1 MLLDQESR
9 EEDIKPWNMDINS
22 FCMLMHLSQFASS
35 LFPLAGIIMP
45 IVMWQQFKKDSSIIH
60 ENGKQ
65 IMNFML
71 TTFLVGIVFTLGI
84 VAMVMTLFTNASTD
98 QSQAAFSAMGI
109 VTILIFVGGFS
120 IAYVVFIILAAIK
133 AYNGQVGKYPLT
145 IRFIR

>member
-1 MLLDQESR
+1 MLLDQESK
-9 EEDIKPWNMDINS
+9 EDIRPWNMDTNS

-35 LFPLAGIIMP
+35 VFPLAGIIMP

-84 VAMVMTLFTNASTD
+84 VAVVMTLFTNASTD

-109 VTILIFVGGFS
+109 VTILLFAAGFS

-133 AYNGQVGKYPLT
+133 AYHGHVGKYPLT

>member
-1 MLLDQESR
+1 MLLDQESK
-9 EEDIKPWNMDINS
+9 EDIRPWNMDTNS

-35 LFPLAGIIMP
+35 VFPLAGIIMP
-45 IVMWQQFKKDSSIIH
+45 IVMWQQFKKDSSVIH

-84 VAMVMTLFTNASTD
+84 VAVVMTLYANASTN
-98 QSQAAFSAMGI
+98 QREAAFSAMGI
-109 VTILIFVGGFS
+109 VTILLFAAGFS

>member
-1 MLLDQESR
+1 MLLDQESK
-9 EEDIKPWNMDINS
+9 EDIKPWNMDLNS

-35 LFPLAGIIMP
+35 VFPLAGIIMP
-45 IVMWQQFKKDSSIIH
+45 IVMWQQFKKDSSVIH

-71 TTFLVGIVFTLGI
+71 TTFLVGIVFTLGM
-84 VAMVMTLFTNASTD
+84 VAVVMTLFTNASTD

-109 VTILIFVGGFS
+109 VTILIFAGGFS

-133 AYNGQVGKYPLT
+133 AYNGQLGKYPLT

>member
-9 EEDIKPWNMDINS
+9 EEDIKPWNMDLNS

-35 LFPLAGIIMP
+35 VFPLAGIIMP

-84 VAMVMTLFTNASTD
+84 VAVVMTLFTNAASD
-98 QSQAAFSAMGI
+98 QSPAIFSAMGLI
-109 VTILIFVGGFS
+109 TILLFAAGFG

-133 AYNGQVGKYPLT
+133 AYHGHVGKYPLT

>member
-1 MLLDQESR
+1 MLLDQESK
-9 EEDIKPWNMDINS
+9 EDIRPWNMDTNS

-35 LFPLAGIIMP
+35 VFPLAGIIMP
-45 IVMWQQFKKDSSIIH
+45 IVMWQQFKKDSSVIH

-84 VAMVMTLFTNASTD
+84 VAVVMTLVTNASTD

-109 VTILIFVGGFS
+109 VTVLIFAGGFS

-133 AYNGQVGKYPLT
+133 AYNGQLGKYPLT

>member
-1 MLLDQESR
+1 MLLDQESK
-9 EEDIKPWNMDINS
+9 EDIRPWNMDTNS

-35 LFPLAGIIMP
+35 VFPLAGIIMP
-45 IVMWQQFKKDSSIIH
+45 IVMWQQFKKDSSVIH

-84 VAMVMTLFTNASTD
+84 VAVVMSLFTNTSTD
-98 QSQAAFSAMGI
+98 QREAAFSAMGI
-109 VTILIFVGGFS
+109 VTILLFAAGFS

>member
-1 MLLDQESR
+1 MLLDQESK
-9 EEDIKPWNMDINS
+9 EDIRPWNMDANS

-35 LFPLAGIIMP
+35 VFPLAGIIMP
-45 IVMWQQFKKDSSIIH
+45 IVMWQQFKKDSSVIH

-84 VAMVMTLFTNASTD
+84 VAVVMTLFNNTSTD
-98 QSQAAFSAMGI
+98 QREAAFSAMGI
-109 VTILIFVGGFS
+109 VTILLFAAGFS

>member
-1 MLLDQESR
+1 MLLDQESK
-9 EEDIKPWNMDINS
+9 EDIRPWNMDTNS

-35 LFPLAGIIMP
+35 VFPLAGIIMP

-71 TTFLVGIVFTLGI
+71 TTFLVGIVFILGI
-84 VAMVMTLFTNASTD
+84 VVVVMTLFTNASSD
-98 QSQAAFSAMGI
+98 QSQAVFPAMGI
-109 VTILIFVGGFS
+109 ITILLFSGGFG
-120 IAYVVFIILAAIK
+120 IAYLVFIVLAAIK
-133 AYNGQVGKYPLT
+133 AYHGQVGKYPLT

>member
-1 MLLDQESR
+1 MLLDQESK
-9 EEDIKPWNMDINS
+9 EDIRPWNMDLNS

-35 LFPLAGIIMP
+35 VFPLAGIIMP
-45 IVMWQQFKKDSSIIH
+45 IVMWQQFKKDSSVIH

-84 VAMVMTLFTNASTD
+84 VAVVMTLFTNTSTD
-98 QSQAAFSAMGI
+98 QGQAAFSAMGI
-109 VTILIFVGGFS
+109 VTILLFAAGFS

>member
-1 MLLDQESR
+1 MLLDQESK
-9 EEDIKPWNMDINS
+9 EDIRPWNMDTNS

-35 LFPLAGIIMP
+35 VFPLAGIIMP
-45 IVMWQQFKKDSSIIH
+45 IVMWQQFKKDSSVIH

-84 VAMVMTLFTNASTD
+84 VAVVMTLYANASTD
-98 QSQAAFSAMGI
+98 QREAAFSAMGI
-109 VTILIFVGGFS
+109 VTILLFAAGFS

>member
-1 MLLDQESR
+1 MLLDQESK
-9 EEDIKPWNMDINS
+9 EDIRPWNMDTNS

-35 LFPLAGIIMP
+35 VFPLAGIIMP
-45 IVMWQQFKKDSSIIH
+45 IVMWQQFKKDSSVIH

-84 VAMVMTLFTNASTD
+84 VAVVMTLFNNTSTN
-98 QSQAAFSAMGI
+98 QREAAFSAMGI
-109 VTILIFVGGFS
+109 VTILLFAAGFS

>member
-9 EEDIKPWNMDINS
+9 EEDIKPWNMDLNS

-35 LFPLAGIIMP
+35 VFPLAGIIMP
-45 IVMWQQFKKDSSIIH
+45 IVMWQQFKKDSSAIH

-84 VAMVMTLFTNASTD
+84 VAVVMTLFTNAASD
-98 QSQAAFSAMGI
+98 QSPALFSAMGLI
-109 VTILIFVGGFS
+109 TILIFAAGFG

-133 AYNGQVGKYPLT
+133 AYHGHVGKYPLT

>member
-35 LFPLAGIIMP
+35 FFPLAGIIMP
-45 IVMWQQFKKDSSIIH
+45 IIMWQQFKKDSSAIH

-84 VAMVMTLFTNASTD
+84 VAVVMTLFTNATSD
-98 QSQAAFSAMGI
+98 QSPALFSAMGLI
-109 VTILIFVGGFS
+109 TILIFAAGFG

-133 AYNGQVGKYPLT
+133 AYHGHVGKYPLT

>member
-35 LFPLAGIIMP
+35 FFPLAGIIMP
-45 IVMWQQFKKDSSIIH
+45 IIMWQQFKKDSSAIH

-84 VAMVMTLFTNASTD
+84 VAVVMTLFTNAASD
-98 QSQAAFSAMGI
+98 QSPALFSAMGLI
-109 VTILIFVGGFS
+109 TILIFAAGFG

-133 AYNGQVGKYPLT
+133 AYHGHVGKYPLT

>member
-1 MLLDQESR
+1 MLLDQESK
-9 EEDIKPWNMDINS
+9 EDIRPWNMDTNS

-35 LFPLAGIIMP
+35 VFPLAGIIMP
-45 IVMWQQFKKDSSIIH
+45 IVMWQQFKKDSSVIH

-71 TTFLVGIVFTLGI
+71 TTFLVGIVFTLGM
-84 VAMVMTLFTNASTD
+84 VAVVMTLFTNAASD
-98 QSQAAFSAMGI
+98 QIPAAFSAMGI
-109 VTILIFVGGFS
+109 VTILLFAAGFS

-133 AYNGQVGKYPLT
+133 AYNGQLGKYPLT

>member
-35 LFPLAGIIMP
+35 FFPLAGIIMP
-45 IVMWQQFKKDSSIIH
+45 IIMWQQFKKDSSIIH

-71 TTFLVGIVFTLGI
+71 TTFLVGIVFTLGL
-84 VAMVMTLFTNASTD
+84 VAVVMTLFTNATSD
-98 QSQAAFSAMGI
+98 QSPAIFSAMGLI
-109 VTILIFVGGFS
+109 TILIFAAGFG

-133 AYNGQVGKYPLT
+133 AYHGHVGKYPLT

>member
-35 LFPLAGIIMP
+35 VFPLAGIIMP
-45 IVMWQQFKKDSSIIH
+45 IVMWQQFKKDSSAIH

-84 VAMVMTLFTNASTD
+84 VAVVMTLFTNATSD
-98 QSQAAFSAMGI
+98 QSPAVFSAMGLI
-109 VTILIFVGGFS
+109 TILIFAAGFG

-133 AYNGQVGKYPLT
+133 AYHGHVGKYPLT

>member
-1 MLLDQESR
+1 
-9 EEDIKPWNMDINS
+9 
-22 FCMLMHLSQFASS
+22 MLMHLSQFASS
-35 LFPLAGIIMP
+35 VFPLAGIIMP

-84 VAMVMTLFTNASTD
+84 VAVVMTLFTNTSTD

-109 VTILIFVGGFS
+109 VTILLFAAGFS

>member
-1 MLLDQESR
+1 MLLDQESK
-9 EEDIKPWNMDINS
+9 EDIRPWNMDTNS

-35 LFPLAGIIMP
+35 VFPLAGIIMP

-84 VAMVMTLFTNASTD
+84 VAVVMTLFTNTSTD

-109 VTILIFVGGFS
+109 VTILLFAAGFS

>member
-1 MLLDQESR
+1 MLLDQESK
-9 EEDIKPWNMDINS
+9 EDIRPWNMDTNS

-35 LFPLAGIIMP
+35 VFPLAGIIMP

-84 VAMVMTLFTNASTD
+84 VAVVMTRFTNASTD
-98 QSQAAFSAMGI
+98 QSQAVFSSMGI
-109 VTILIFVGGFS
+109 VTILLFAAGFS

-133 AYNGQVGKYPLT
+133 AYHGHVGKYPLT

>member
-1 MLLDQESR
+1 
-9 EEDIKPWNMDINS
+9 MDTNS

-35 LFPLAGIIMP
+35 VFPLAGIIMP
-45 IVMWQQFKKDSSIIH
+45 IVMWQQFKKDSSVIH

-84 VAMVMTLFTNASTD
+84 VAVVMTFYTNASTD
-98 QSQAAFSAMGI
+98 QREAAFSAMGI
-109 VTILIFVGGFS
+109 VTILLFAAGFS

>member
-1 MLLDQESR
+1 MLLDQESK
-9 EEDIKPWNMDINS
+9 EDIRPWNMDTNS

-35 LFPLAGIIMP
+35 VFPLAGIIMP
-45 IVMWQQFKKDSSIIH
+45 IVMWQQFKKDSSVIH

-84 VAMVMTLFTNASTD
+84 VAVVKTLYTNASTE
-98 QSQAAFSAMGI
+98 QGEATFSAMGI
-109 VTILIFVGGFS
+109 VTILLFAAGFS

>member
-1 MLLDQESR
+1 
-9 EEDIKPWNMDINS
+9 MDANS

-35 LFPLAGIIMP
+35 VFPLAGIIMP
-45 IVMWQQFKKDSSIIH
+45 IVMWQQFKKDSSVIH

-84 VAMVMTLFTNASTD
+84 VAVVMTLFNNTSTD
-98 QSQAAFSAMGI
+98 QREAAFSAMGI
-109 VTILIFVGGFS
+109 VTILLFAAGFS

>member
-1 MLLDQESR
+1 MLLDQESK
-9 EEDIKPWNMDINS
+9 EDIRPWNMDTNS

-35 LFPLAGIIMP
+35 VFPLAGIIMP
-45 IVMWQQFKKDSSIIH
+45 IVMWQQFKKDSSVIH

-84 VAMVMTLFTNASTD
+84 VAVVMTLYTNTSTD
-98 QSQAAFSAMGI
+98 QREATFSAMGI
-109 VTILIFVGGFS
+109 VTILLFAAGFS

>member
-1 MLLDQESR
+1 
-9 EEDIKPWNMDINS
+9 MDTNS

-35 LFPLAGIIMP
+35 VFPLAGIIMP

-84 VAMVMTLFTNASTD
+84 VAVVMTLFTNASTD
-98 QSQAAFSAMGI
+98 QSQAVFSSMGI
-109 VTILIFVGGFS
+109 VTILLFAAGFS

>member
-1 MLLDQESR
+1 
-9 EEDIKPWNMDINS
+9 
-22 FCMLMHLSQFASS
+22 MLMHLSQFASS
-35 LFPLAGIIMP
+35 VFPLAGIIMP
-45 IVMWQQFKKDSSIIH
+45 IVMWQQFKKDSSVIH

-84 VAMVMTLFTNASTD
+84 VAVVMTLFNNTSTD
-98 QSQAAFSAMGI
+98 QREAAFSAMGI
-109 VTILIFVGGFS
+109 VTILLFAAGFS

>member
-1 MLLDQESR
+1 MLLDQESK
-9 EEDIKPWNMDINS
+9 EDIRPWNMDTNS

-35 LFPLAGIIMP
+35 VFPLAGIIMP

-84 VAMVMTLFTNASTD
+84 VAVVMTLFTNASTD
-98 QSQAAFSAMGI
+98 QSQAVFSSMGI
-109 VTILIFVGGFS
+109 VTILLFAAGFS

-133 AYNGQVGKYPLT
+133 AYNGQLGKYPLT

>member
-1 MLLDQESR
+1 MLLDQESK
-9 EEDIKPWNMDINS
+9 EDIRPWNMDTNS

-35 LFPLAGIIMP
+35 VFPLAGIIMP
-45 IVMWQQFKKDSSIIH
+45 IVMWQQFKKDSSVIH

-84 VAMVMTLFTNASTD
+84 VAVVMTLFNNTSTD

-109 VTILIFVGGFS
+109 VTILIFAGGFS

-133 AYNGQVGKYPLT
+133 AYHGHVGKYPLT

>member
-9 EEDIKPWNMDINS
+9 EEDIKPWNMDLNS

-35 LFPLAGIIMP
+35 VFPLAGIIMP

-71 TTFLVGIVFTLGI
+71 TTFLVGIVFTLGM
-84 VAMVMTLFTNASTD
+84 VAVVLTLFTNASSD
-98 QSQAAFSAMGI
+98 QSPALFSAMGLI
-109 VTILIFVGGFS
+109 TILIFAAGFG

-133 AYNGQVGKYPLT
+133 AYHGHVGKYPLT

>member
-1 MLLDQESR
+1 MLLDQESK
-9 EEDIKPWNMDINS
+9 EDIRPWNMDTNS

-35 LFPLAGIIMP
+35 VFPLAGIIMP

-84 VAMVMTLFTNASTD
+84 VVVVMTLFTNASSD
-98 QSQAAFSAMGI
+98 QSQAVFPAMGI
-109 VTILIFVGGFS
+109 ITILLFAAGFS